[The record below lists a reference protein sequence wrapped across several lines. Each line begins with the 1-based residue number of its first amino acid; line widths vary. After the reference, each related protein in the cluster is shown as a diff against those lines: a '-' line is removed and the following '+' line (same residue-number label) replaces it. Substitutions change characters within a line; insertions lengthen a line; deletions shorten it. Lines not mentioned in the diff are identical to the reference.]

1 MKLLKFTDEHQA
13 FRERLKIFLE
23 NQVMPKIDECEAA
36 HITPKSMWQA
46 MGKQGFL
53 CPGVPKTY
61 GGQGLDFLY
70 SVIVWEELARINFTG
85 LAAPLHSDIVVPY
98 IQSFGSEEQK
108 QKYLPGCVTGDIITA
123 VAMTESGAGSD
134 VASMETTVEKDGKD
148 IIINGSKTF
157 ISNGVNCDIVVLA
170 ARDPHIKDRHQAIS
184 LYIVENG
191 TPGFTKGEPFEKMGW
206 SGQDTAELFFSDC
219 RIPESN
225 RLGKAGEGFLMLMQK
240 LQQERLVCAA
250 GALFE
255 AENILEPTIAHCKAN
270 HIGGKPL
277 SKFQST
283 QFSLVEMASE
293 IRILRTFV
301 ETLVVDHMA
310 GEQIIKETSMAKYW
324 VTDMSKRVA
333 SQCLDIMGSDGV
345 LETCPLVRRFRDTRV
360 TSIFAGTNE
369 IMKSIIAKVM
379 GL

>member
-1 MKLLKFTDEHQA
+1 
-13 FRERLKIFLE
+13 
-23 NQVMPKIDECEAA
+23 
-36 HITPKSMWQA
+36 
-46 MGKQGFL
+46 
-53 CPGVPKTY
+53 
-61 GGQGLDFLY
+61 
-70 SVIVWEELARINFTG
+70 
-85 LAAPLHSDIVVPY
+85 
-98 IQSFGSEEQK
+98 
-108 QKYLPGCVTGDIITA
+108 
-123 VAMTESGAGSD
+123 
-134 VASMETTVEKDGKD
+134 
-148 IIINGSKTF
+148 
-157 ISNGVNCDIVVLA
+157 
-170 ARDPHIKDRHQAIS
+170 
-184 LYIVENG
+184 
-191 TPGFTKGEPFEKMGW
+191 
-206 SGQDTAELFFSDC
+206 
-219 RIPESN
+219 
-225 RLGKAGEGFLMLMQK
+225 MLMQK

-255 AENILEPTIAHCKAN
+255 AENILDLTITHCKAN
-270 HIGGKPL
+270 PIGGKPL

-310 GEQIIKETSMAKYW
+310 EEQIIKETSMAKYW

-345 LETCPLVRRFRDTRV
+345 LETCPLARRFRDTRV

>member
-225 RLGKAGEGFLMLMQK
+225 RLGQAGEGFLMLMQK

>member
-23 NQVMPKIDECEAA
+23 NEVMPKIDECEAA
-36 HITPKSMWQA
+36 HITPISMWQA
-46 MGKQGFL
+46 MGSQGFL
-53 CPGVPKTY
+53 CPGVPETY
-61 GGQGLDFLY
+61 GGPGLDFLY

-123 VAMTESGAGSD
+123 VAMTEPGAGSD
-134 VASMETTVEKDGKD
+134 VASMETTAEKDGKE
-148 IIINGSKTF
+148 IVINGSKTF
-157 ISNGVNCDIVVLA
+157 ISNGVNCDLVVVA
-170 ARDPHIKDRHQAIS
+170 ARDPQTEDRHQAIS
-184 LYIVENG
+184 LYIVEAG

-206 SGQDTAELFFSDC
+206 AGQDTAELFFSDC

-225 RLGKAGEGFLMLMQK
+225 RLGQAGEGFLMLMQK

-255 AENILEPTIAHCKAN
+255 AENILELTIAHCKAN
-270 HIGGKPL
+270 HIDGKPL

-293 IRILRTFV
+293 IRILRTFM

-324 VTDMSKRVA
+324 ITDMSKRMA

-345 LETCPLVRRFRDTRV
+345 LETCPLARRFRDTRV

-369 IMKSIIAKVM
+369 IMKSIIAKTM